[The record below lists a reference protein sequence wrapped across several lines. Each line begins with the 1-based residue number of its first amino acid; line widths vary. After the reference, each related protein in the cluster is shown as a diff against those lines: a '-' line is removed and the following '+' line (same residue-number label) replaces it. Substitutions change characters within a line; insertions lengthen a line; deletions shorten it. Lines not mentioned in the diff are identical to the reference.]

1 MGEDHG
7 GDRKVIVAIY
17 LEAEDFEAMKK
28 VGLVIIFIW
37 PKSAQLLIFINAFPM
52 SVGLV
57 TPSMFPKG
65 GSIGEDRL
73 RCERD

>member
-37 PKSAQLLIFINAFPM
+37 PKSAQLLIFIYAFPM
-52 SVGLV
+52 SVG
-57 TPSMFPKG
+57 F
-65 GSIGEDRL
+65 
-73 RCERD
+73 